1 MIHRSPAS
9 AFAFISRNHRFA
21 TTNRIVRVARPTKQK
36 IKTTSPSRSLRAL
49 HVLSRPTPM
58 GGDHN
63 THHREPPPTPHQPG
77 AWNMIPTTTTKEG
90 T

>member
-1 MIHRSPAS
+1 MIHRSPS
-9 AFAFISRNHRFA
+9 LCLCLYISQPPFRYHF
-21 TTNRIVRVARPTKQK
+21 RIVRATHPTNQALLLSH
-36 IKTTSPSRSLRAL
+36 IRCAL

-63 THHREPPPTPHQPG
+63 THCEPPPTPHQPG

>member
-1 MIHRSPAS
+1 MIHRSPCLY
-9 AFAFISRNHRFA
+9 ISQPPFRYHF
-21 TTNRIVRVARPTKQK
+21 RIDRAAHSRKELHLPHARC
-36 IKTTSPSRSLRAL
+36 AL
-49 HVLSRPTPM
+49 HVLSPPNPM

-63 THHREPPPTPHQPG
+63 THREPPPTPHQPG